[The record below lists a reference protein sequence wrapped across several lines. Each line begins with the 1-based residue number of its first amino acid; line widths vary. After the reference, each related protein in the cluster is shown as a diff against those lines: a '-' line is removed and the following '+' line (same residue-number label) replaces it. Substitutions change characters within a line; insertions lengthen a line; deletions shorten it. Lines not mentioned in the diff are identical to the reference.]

1 MRAYEIHTYRDGV
14 WKVDSVF
21 DDKDLAIFEARRVE
35 EGSRY
40 AGVKVIEEYYDE
52 ASDLTTTRT
61 LFRGGAAKARR
72 PLPEKPKPKPG
83 RGVPRGSAGREPVRK
98 SRGRQQKNQ
107 SSNLVLVL
115 VTLVILLGGITL
127 MLGLRY
133 LSALK

>member
-83 RGVPRGSAGREPVRK
+83 RGVPRGSAGSLRSNNRRRLADSCLHT
-98 SRGRQQKNQ
+98 SRRRRGSRP
-107 SSNLVLVL
+107 
-115 VTLVILLGGITL
+115 
-127 MLGLRY
+127 
-133 LSALK
+133 